1 MDDTS
6 ATLDPRQQTPDAAD
20 NTAAATDNNAVQPAA
35 GQTASDTDTVSAQD
49 ASAPAEAAD
58 TDAAA
63 DEKTPP
69 VQDALPQLDWG
80 PAPEAKKKPKRRLR
94 KSFIVIAAAVVVLA
108 AVGAWAYNMF
118 STRELKG
125 IDVSNYQGNIS
136 WRAIAENGTAKFVYI
151 KATEGMTY
159 QDPYFKKNW
168 EGAAKQGI
176 PAGAYHF
183 FTLTSTGQQQ
193 AENFISMVPKQKG
206 KLPPAIDIET
216 KIVNESQLKSELAD
230 YVSAVTKYY
239 GQKPVF
245 YVSSKVY
252 NILYDMYP
260 GYEFWVINYDGRP
273 AAKGWTFWQYS
284 EKGASAG
291 IDGKIDLDI
300 YRGSLWKFN
309 SMLSK

>member
-1 MDDTS
+1 MDDSTS
-6 ATLDPRQQTPDAAD
+6 TLDEQRKQSVKEED
-20 NTAAATDNNAVQPAA
+20 NAPVKAPEQPAVQPDGPKSETPDGTLDETQA
-35 GQTASDTDTVSAQD
+35 QTQTQTIVE
-49 ASAPAEAAD
+49 PA
-58 TDAAA
+58 
-63 DEKTPP
+63 
-69 VQDALPQLDWG
+69 
-80 PAPEAKKKPKRRLR
+80 AKKPEKVKKPFHIHVPKFV
-94 KSFIVIAAAVVVLA
+94 FIILAAAVVVGA
-108 AVGAWAYNMF
+108 AGACAFQMF
-118 STRELKG
+118 STREIKG
-125 IDVSNYQGNIS
+125 IDISNYQGNVS
-136 WRAIAENGTAKFVYI
+136 WRAISENGSARFTYI

-176 PAGAYHF
+176 TAGAYHF
-183 FTLTSTGQQQ
+183 FTLTSTGSEQ

-206 KLPPAIDIET
+206 KLPPAIDVEA
-216 KIVNESQLKSELAD
+216 KIVNESQLKSELND
-230 YVSAVTKYY
+230 YISAVMKYY

-260 GYEFWVINYDGRP
+260 GYDFWVINYDGRP

-284 EKGASAG
+284 ENGKLPG